1 MFIKEDNEK
10 SQIIKLIKQSRTDD
24 ELKSMLINL
33 VNLLVVDNIDISD
46 LKDALRKTL
55 SSNGTKLNS
64 VLDVI
69 EDTQD
74 DSVLTKA
81 NKVLND
87 NDELLDKLENKETK
101 VQPRTK
107 EELKQ
112 IIKDTIKEKGN
123 KCDLNFI
130 DTSLITDMSGLF
142 DSSDFNGDIS
152 KWDVSNVKNMSEMF
166 DGSKFNGDISN
177 WDVSNV
183 EDMAYMFCVSNFN
196 TDISKWDVS
205 NVKDM
210 SKMFYDSKF
219 NRDISKWN
227 VSNVKDMSEMFEY
240 SKFNRDISKWN
251 VSNVKDMSG
260 IFYSSDF
267 NGDISKWDVSN
278 VKNLSGMYE
287 MFDNS
292 PLEDK
297 PEYQPKFE
305 N

>member
-1 MFIKEDNEK
+1 MIENNGEK
-10 SQIIKLIKQSRTDD
+10 SQIIKLIKQSRTDN
-24 ELKSMLINL
+24 ELKEMLIDL
-33 VNLLVVDNIDISD
+33 VNLLVVDNIDISE
-46 LKDALRKTL
+46 LKTALRKTL

-74 DSVLTKA
+74 DNVLIKA

-87 NDELLDKLENKETK
+87 NDELLDKLENKEIK
-101 VQPRTK
+101 VQPKTK

-112 IIKDTIKEKGN
+112 IIKDAIKEKGN

-152 KWDVSNVKNMSEMF
+152 KWDVSNVKDMSEMF

-177 WDVSNV
+177 WDVSNA
-183 EDMAYMFCVSNFN
+183 EDMAYMFCGSKFN
-196 TDISKWDVS
+196 EDISNWNVS

-210 SKMFYDSKF
+210 SKMF
-219 NRDISKWN
+219 
-227 VSNVKDMSEMFEY
+227 EY
-240 SKFNRDISKWN
+240 SKFNQDISNWD
-251 VSNVKDMSG
+251 VSNVEYMSG

-278 VKNLSGMYE
+278 VKEMYE